1 MLNKLF
7 ILYLMDVNFHD
18 TFKKNPYKLVK
29 GNFYF
34 SFHKKFIAFTEDNR
48 IRMTKEL
55 HYKKKV
61 IEYIYI
67 AVQINNCFTLEVLIC
82 RRELYII
89 IFLLIYL
96 RNDHLHTLNSNEHL
110 NLDKVKPYTIM
121 HAPKLICNKT

>member
-7 ILYLMDVNFHD
+7 ILYLMDVYFHD
-18 TFKKNPYKLVK
+18 TFKKNPYNLVK

-34 SFHKKFIAFTEDNR
+34 SFHKKFIAFTEDR

-67 AVQINNCFTLEVLIC
+67 AVQINNC
-82 RRELYII
+82 
-89 IFLLIYL
+89 
-96 RNDHLHTLNSNEHL
+96 
-110 NLDKVKPYTIM
+110 
-121 HAPKLICNKT
+121 